1 MKKIAIFLLA
11 AVMLLVVGCKPQD
24 DPKPDPTPDPTP
36 VDPTWP
42 RPSWQVSP
50 LADGSHSMTI
60 IFALPDSIEQ
70 HAGLTDLAGV
80 FSGDQCLACG
90 TLQRTDIGY
99 RAMMLVSGPAT
110 NMSRQLT
117 ISYYC
122 TATQKLYVSCET
134 VAYVADSRLGS
145 VDEPHM
151 FTWKYAAR

>member
-1 MKKIAIFLLA
+1 MKKIAIFLMA

-24 DPKPDPTPDPTP
+24 DPKPDPDP

-50 LADGSHSMTI
+50 LADVSHSMSI